1 MRMPCERILQGMSR
15 AECLI
20 LAQGRRAQN
29 RNSVRDIPFEGWT
42 KGSLPSKPFT
52 LPVPTYKQLLLGC
65 AHPPIRMGSFAE
77 RLAEPLHAARTT
89 QYPSMSTDTHLIN
102 RDFWHTAS
110 TGNVFFCEGALP
122 LLASTTCASV
132 SMCTPMPPGNNP
144 VALDGMFCSEE
155 GMMGDSLVY
164 SQLPPSP
171 TSSNITQW
179 SLGVSILIA
188 IVVTNWLPHVLWK
201 YLRDK
206 KDKKNAIQWGDVY
219 DKWAELQDLL
229 EMERSESQR
238 VLLQENKLVEEARSA
253 LLCSITVAQANL
265 MNGRENANEQC
276 DWKGTWAKLAVAI
289 QYIQMVGLKPITMRT
304 PSRRWDLEAT
314 ASEKGRYPP

>member
-1 MRMPCERILQGMSR
+1 
-15 AECLI
+15 
-20 LAQGRRAQN
+20 
-29 RNSVRDIPFEGWT
+29 
-42 KGSLPSKPFT
+42 
-52 LPVPTYKQLLLGC
+52 
-65 AHPPIRMGSFAE
+65 MGSFAE

-102 RDFWHTAS
+102 RDVWHTAS
-110 TGNVFFCEGALP
+110 TGNDFFCEGALP

-188 IVVTNWLPHVLWK
+188 IVVTNWLPHVLGSTYATRRTRRMQFSGATFTTSGPSCRICWRWRDQNLSAFCSKKTNWWK
-201 YLRDK
+201 RPEAPYSAALR
-206 KDKKNAIQWGDVY
+206 
-219 DKWAELQDLL
+219 L
-229 EMERSESQR
+229 
-238 VLLQENKLVEEARSA
+238 
-253 LLCSITVAQANL
+253 
-265 MNGRENANEQC
+265 
-276 DWKGTWAKLAVAI
+276 
-289 QYIQMVGLKPITMRT
+289 
-304 PSRRWDLEAT
+304 RRQI
-314 ASEKGRYPP
+314 